1 MRILFVS
8 VLSVTEKDNKK
19 RVLLFCLE
27 WGALI
32 YLFSLFSL
40 LFIFYYYP
48 SLRRSLL
55 LPR

>member
-40 LFIFYYYP
+40 LFIFYYHP